1 VPTHDDVK
9 PFSPAEAAQIRAMFS
24 ASSATV
30 VCPRCR
36 GGLKFSSH
44 PGDHAGTE
52 VWELEC
58 GACKRR
64 LVVKEGTSEPGN
76 AV

>member
-1 VPTHDDVK
+1 VPATDDVK

-36 GGLKFSSH
+36 GGLKFTAH
-44 PGDHAGTE
+44 PGDDPATE
-52 VWELEC
+52 VWQLEC
-58 GACKRR
+58 GACKRTM
-64 LVVKEGTSEPGN
+64 VVKEKEGK
-76 AV
+76 A